1 MEKAPSYLDWE
12 LQFKKKS
19 KNGFLSELKGENV
32 NSLGIPADE
41 FRSFLRKWGAKNLS

>member
-1 MEKAPSYLDWE
+1 MEKSPSFLDWE

-19 KNGFLSELKGENV
+19 KNGSLSELKGENV

-41 FRSFLRKWGAKNLS
+41 FRSFLKKWATKNLS